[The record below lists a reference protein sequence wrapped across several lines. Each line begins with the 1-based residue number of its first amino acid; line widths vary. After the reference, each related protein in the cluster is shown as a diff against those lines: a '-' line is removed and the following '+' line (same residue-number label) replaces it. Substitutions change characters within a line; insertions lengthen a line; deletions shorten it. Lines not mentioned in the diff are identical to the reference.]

1 MNQFTNN
8 RIVQIDFDASV
19 VGTLSGF
26 CKELLLTSTEA
37 CYIRINQATVTVAN
51 GYFIP
56 ADTSVKIPI
65 TQADTISAIKETTA
79 GKLTIL
85 ELF

>member
-1 MNQFTNN
+1 MQQFTNN

-19 VGTLSGF
+19 NEDLSGS

-37 CYIRINQATVTVAN
+37 CYIKINQATVTVIT
-51 GYFIP
+51 GFYIP
-56 ADTSVKIPI
+56 ADTPVVIPL
-65 TQADTISAIKETTA
+65 TQASSVSAIKETTA
-79 GKLTIL
+79 GKLTIM

>member
-1 MNQFTNN
+1 MYNYNNN

-19 VGTLSGF
+19 LKALSGS
-26 CKELLLTSTEA
+26 CQKLILCSTEA
-37 CYIRINQATVTVAN
+37 CYIRFNQATVTALN
-51 GYFIP
+51 GFFIP
-56 ADTSVKIPI
+56 ADVSVEITITKTSSIV
-65 TQADTISAIKETTA
+65 AIKETTA